1 MRTELTDKSLCNDT
15 DDRIRNQI
23 TGNSHIS
30 HTVQRTDC
38 IVGMHGRNDQV
49 TGDGSLYCNRSSLL
63 ISNLTDHND
72 IRVLTQNRTK
82 CRCKSQVNFVVYL
95 NLVDALKICL
105 DRIFNRY
112 DIDRFFI

>member
-1 MRTELTDKSLCNDT
+1 MRTELTDKSLRDDT

-38 IVGMHGRNDQV
+38 IVGMHSRNNEV

-63 ISNLTDHND
+63 ISDFTYHND
-72 IRVLTQNRTK
+72 IRILTQDGTK
-82 CRCKSQVNFVVYL
+82 R
-95 NLVDALKICL
+95 
-105 DRIFNRY
+105 
-112 DIDRFFI
+112 